1 MKHGATIK
9 GMNQDVRDA
18 VRQAMKERQLTQV
31 ELAQQLGMTQPAL
44 AKMLTGRTGQLPGSW
59 QKVLDALGLRLTV
72 EPVGDTQKKPSA

>member
-1 MKHGATIK
+1 
-9 GMNQDVRDA
+9 MNEGVREA
-18 VRQAMKERQLTQV
+18 VRQVMKERQLTQV

-72 EPVGDTQKKPSA
+72 EPIEPDSKKS